1 MSAQGVT
8 TGAPPPL
15 PGPVRLGDVLDPNCP
30 SRVILDHL
38 TSKWGVLVLIV
49 LRGRTIR
56 FGELRRSI
64 GIVSERMLAQTLR
77 TLEADGF
84 VQRRELPV
92 VPLHVEYS
100 LTPLGEGAAEK
111 VHALVAWVEANDFG
125 GDGSFLADAAAAQR

>member
-1 MSAQGVT
+1 MSDQSVSAST
-8 TGAPPPL
+8 PPPL
-15 PGPVRLGDVLDPNCP
+15 ASPVRLGDVLDPNCP

-49 LRGRTIR
+49 LRGRTVR

-77 TLEADGF
+77 VLEADGF
-84 VQRRELPV
+84 VARRELPV

-111 VHALVAWVEANDFG
+111 VHALVDWVQQTQFEANPFV
-125 GDGSFLADAAAAQR
+125 

>member
-1 MSAQGVT
+1 MPVQSVT
-8 TGAPPPL
+8 GGAPAPL
-15 PGPVRLGDVLDPNCP
+15 PSPVRLGDVLDPDCP

-49 LRGRTIR
+49 LRGRTVR

-77 TLEADGF
+77 VLEADGF
-84 VQRRELPV
+84 VARKELPV

-111 VHALVAWVEANDFG
+111 VHALVDWVQSNQFV
-125 GDGSFLADAAAAQR
+125 AAAE